1 MKEGRDEIKPRKWLI
16 TIIIIIS
23 ILIAG
28 FLAYK
33 AVIGVKGLIDKE
45 IKREEA
51 QKKEYEEKQ
60 KQRIDEINR
69 QKQEQEQKLKE
80 QQKKF
85 AADRFNSS
93 LELRKGSQVSFSL
106 KYLIDDIV
114 TSNKKNPDKLIT
126 VVFEST
132 TTTNPEEIQNL
143 KNKLEE
149 WHYYEVS
156 LDYDSD
162 GYVNRIKISY

>member
-23 ILIAG
+23 ILISG
-28 FLAYK
+28 FLVYK
-33 AVIGVKGLIDKE
+33 AVLGVRELINKE
-45 IKREEA
+45 IKKEEA

-60 KQRIDEINR
+60 K
-69 QKQEQEQKLKE
+69 E
-80 QQKKF
+80 QQKKI

-126 VVFEST
+126 VVFENT
-132 TTTNPEEIQNL
+132 TTTNSEEIQNL

-162 GYVNRIKISY
+162 GYVNRIRINY